1 MNKMIWMG
9 GQPAPPHPQ
18 KERHIKEGS
27 SQPPPQKERPGES
40 SAPQEERSECSQ
52 DTPRKKRHKELNK
65 EIKKER
71 KKQRKGAVS
80 YPEIKAERKQ

>member
-1 MNKMIWMG
+1 MIWMG
-9 GQPAPPHPQ
+9 GSASPPSPPERKTYKGGVQPAPP
-18 KERHIKEGS
+18 
-27 SQPPPQKERPGES
+27 
-40 SAPQEERSECSQ
+40 
-52 DTPRKKRHKELNK
+52 RKKGGGRAATPKKKGVSAARTLPEKKTHKELNK